1 MGNPPARYP
10 VKIGLIYGYAPS
22 GHYSAARALADFF
35 PAAIIEP
42 VFINLSEV
50 YPNLGPFVA
59 KTYIEVLKKTPF
71 LWNYVYDN
79 DFVAFAAGALKN
91 TVLSFYSQKLSA
103 LLAAKNIKAVIST
116 QALSAMLIAKCPA
129 LKNTPLFAV
138 LTDFRAHSYW
148 PSENVAGYFVPSKIS
163 AQSLIKNGADPS
175 KIFAAGIPVRKEFLT
190 PRDTRSE
197 RRALGLSPQLFTI
210 LITGGSR
217 GMGEIFSAIEAL
229 APFFGRLQIMAMC
242 GENKV
247 LSRRLS
253 RIQTR
258 KKYLK
263 IIDYTD
269 SPSAYYAAADLVVA
283 KPGGVT
289 VAETLSLGKPLIIFS
304 PLPGQEELNASFLI
318 KNRLA
323 ELAKDGRQ
331 LQTLVKRRLDVRSQA
346 KDGPDAGQ
354 RPSEPRIKELSS
366 FAKPCAARDIVAA
379 ILEKIIKN

>member
-1 MGNPPARYP
+1 MSTTHSAQYP
-10 VKIGLIYGYAPS
+10 LKVGLIYGCAPS

-79 DFVAFAAGALKN
+79 DFVAFASGAIKD

-103 LLAAKNIKAVIST
+103 LLTAKNIKAAVST
-116 QALSAMLIAKCPA
+116 QALSAMLIAKSPA
-129 LKNTPLFAV
+129 LKTTPLFSV
-138 LTDFRAHSYW
+138 LTDFNAHAYW
-148 PSENVAGYFVPSKIS
+148 PSENVAGYFVPSKTS
-163 AQSLIKNGADPS
+163 AQGLLKNGADPA
-175 KIFAAGIPVRKEFLT
+175 KIFMTGIPVRKEFLAPYDKQT
-190 PRDTRSE
+190 E
-197 RRALGLSPQLFTI
+197 RKNIGLAPNLFTV

-217 GMGEIFSAIEAL
+217 GMGEIFSAVEAL
-229 APFFGRLQIMAMC
+229 EPFFGRLQVMAMC
-242 GENKV
+242 GEDKA
-247 LSRRLS
+247 LARRLARS
-253 RIQTR
+253 AIR
-258 KKYLK
+258 KKRHLK
-263 IIDYTD
+263 ILEYTEA
-269 SPSAYYAAADLVVA
+269 PSACYGAADLVVA

-304 PLPGQEELNASFLI
+304 PLPGQEELNSAFLL

-323 ELAKDGRQ
+323 DLAKDGRQ
-331 LQTLVKRRLDVRSQA
+331 LQTLVRRHLDASQRSA
-346 KDGPDAGQ
+346 EHHT
-354 RPSEPRIKELSS
+354 RSPSAFSNPY
-366 FAKPCAARDIVAA
+366 AARDIVAI

>member
-1 MGNPPARYP
+1 MGNTPSRYP
-10 VKIGLIYGYAPS
+10 VKIGLIYGCAPS

-59 KTYIEVLKKTPF
+59 KTYIEILKKSPF
-71 LWNYVYDN
+71 LWDYIYDN
-79 DFVAFAAGALKN
+79 DFVAFASGALKN
-91 TVLSFYSQKLSA
+91 TVLSFYSRKLSA
-103 LLAAKNIKAVIST
+103 LLAARNIKAVIST
-116 QALSAMLIAKCPA
+116 QALSAMLISKCPA
-129 LKNTPLFAV
+129 LNNIPLFAV

-148 PSENVAGYFVPSKIS
+148 PSENVAGYFVPSKMS
-163 AQSLIKNGADPS
+163 AQSLIKNGADPA
-175 KIFAAGIPVRKEFLT
+175 KIFVTGIPVRKEFMS
-190 PRDTRSE
+190 PHDTMAE
-197 RRALGLSPQLFTI
+197 RKALGLAPHLFTI

-229 APFFGRLQIMAMC
+229 APFLGRLQIMVLC
-242 GENKV
+242 GENKA
-247 LSRRLS
+247 LLRRLS
-253 RIQTR
+253 RIQAR
-258 KKYLK
+258 KKHLK

-269 SPSAYYAAADLVVA
+269 TPSAHYAAADLVVA

-304 PLPGQEELNASFLI
+304 PLPGQEEFNASFLI
-318 KNRLA
+318 KNRMA

-331 LQTLVKRRLDVRSQA
+331 LQALVKRRLALRNQTKDLLDVSRRMDERQA
-346 KDGPDAGQ
+346 G
-354 RPSEPRIKELSS
+354 ILSS
-366 FAKPCAARDIVAA
+366 LAGSSAARDIVAA